1 MTVLGY
7 RQHSE
12 GTERSLT
19 RVWLVLV
26 AITIGSWTLA
36 PAHITHVAQA
46 SAGVTALVLA
56 LTFIKSRM
64 IIGHFMEVH
73 TAPRWLRRA
82 TDGWLAALIG
92 AIFVI
97 YLF

>member
-1 MTVLGY
+1 MTVFRY
-7 RQHSE
+7 RDHRAD
-12 GTERSLT
+12 TERTLT
-19 RVWLVLV
+19 WVWIALV

-36 PAHITHVAQA
+36 PAHITHAAQA
-46 SAGVTALVLA
+46 SVPVTMLVLA
-56 LTFIKSRM
+56 LTFVKSRM

-82 TDGWLAALIG
+82 TDGWLAALI
-92 AIFVI
+92 ATVFVI

>member
-1 MTVLGY
+1 MTIFGY
-7 RQHSE
+7 RQHRHE
-12 GTERSLT
+12 TERSLT
-19 RVWLVLV
+19 WVWLVLV

-46 SAGVTALVLA
+46 SVPVTALVLA
-56 LTFIKSRM
+56 LTFVKSRL

-82 TDGWLAALIG
+82 TDGWLAALI
-92 AIFVI
+92 ATIFVI

>member
-1 MTVLGY
+1 MTIFGY
-7 RQHSE
+7 RQHRHE
-12 GTERSLT
+12 TERSLT
-19 RVWLVLV
+19 WVWLVLV

-46 SAGVTALVLA
+46 SVPVTALVLA
-56 LTFIKSRM
+56 LTFVKSRL

-82 TDGWLAALIG
+82 TDSWLAALI
-92 AIFVI
+92 ATIFVI

>member
-1 MTVLGY
+1 MVFGY
-7 RQHSE
+7 RDHRHE
-12 GTERSLT
+12 TERSLT

-36 PAHITHVAQA
+36 PAHITHTAQA
-46 SAGVTALVLA
+46 SVAVTALVLA
-56 LTFIKSRM
+56 LTFVKSRM
-64 IIGHFMEVH
+64 IIGHFMEVL

-82 TDGWLAALIG
+82 TDGWPAALI
-92 AIFVI
+92 ATVFLI

>member
-1 MTVLGY
+1 MTVFGY
-7 RQHSE
+7 RQHRHE
-12 GTERSLT
+12 TERSLT

-36 PAHITHVAQA
+36 PAHITHIAQA
-46 SAGVTALVLA
+46 SVPVTALVLA
-56 LTFIKSRM
+56 LTFVKSRM

-82 TDGWLAALIG
+82 TDGWLAALI
-92 AIFVI
+92 ATIFVI